1 VLSRR
6 AFLKTALGTF
16 GLAGLAGIGVSAF
29 AVEDFLGA
37 TLHRLLGAFTLTDA
51 QMKKFCGDF
60 SHDYGR
66 RKLYAIMLIEQVP
79 ALGPVAGGLL
89 SRRPRVVVEKFERK
103 LLTAFIVS
111 TNYLQVSDPA
121 VEVIEYR
128 GLNIPCTNPFARFD
142 FDKAPVRHS
151 G

>member
-6 AFLKTALGTF
+6 AFLKTALGTL
-16 GLAGLAGIGVSAF
+16 GLTGLVGVGVSAF
-29 AVEDFLGA
+29 AVEGFLGA
-37 TLHRLLGAFTLTDA
+37 RLHRLLGVFTLTDA
-51 QMKKFCGDF
+51 QMKKFCSDF
-60 SHDYGR
+60 SRDYGR

-89 SRRPRVVVEKFERK
+89 LRRPRVVVEKFERK

-111 TNYLQVSDPA
+111 TSYLQVSDPA
-121 VEVIEYR
+121 VEPIEYR
-128 GLNIPCTNPFARFD
+128 GLNIPCSNPFARFD
-142 FDKAPVRHS
+142 FDAVSARHS